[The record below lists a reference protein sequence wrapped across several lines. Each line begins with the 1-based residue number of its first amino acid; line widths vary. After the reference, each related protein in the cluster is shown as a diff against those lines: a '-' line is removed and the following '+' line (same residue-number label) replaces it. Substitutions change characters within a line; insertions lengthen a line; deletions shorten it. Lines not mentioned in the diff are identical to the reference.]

1 MSRLAFI
8 TPEKPRAS
16 EPGAEQRLYESI
28 AGGKRASGPKG
39 GRLTNAEGGLVGP
52 FNALLYSPEIGTRIH
67 EFGEAIRFSS

>member
-28 AGGKRASGPKG
+28 AGGKRASGP
-39 GRLTNAEGGLVGP
+39 
-52 FNALLYSPEIGTRIH
+52 
-67 EFGEAIRFSS
+67 